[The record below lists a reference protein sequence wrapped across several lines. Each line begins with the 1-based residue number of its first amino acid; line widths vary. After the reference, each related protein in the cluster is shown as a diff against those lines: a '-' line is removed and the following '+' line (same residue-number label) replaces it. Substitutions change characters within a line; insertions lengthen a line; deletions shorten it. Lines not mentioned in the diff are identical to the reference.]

1 MSTTRH
7 TFPRPVAFASLPG
20 RPPPERDI
28 LWGRPLFKA
37 PEIPNPRPRLEPLP
51 FTAVRVTQPA

>member
-1 MSTTRH
+1 MTNTCKTPLRSPS
-7 TFPRPVAFASLPG
+7 FPNLPAKQAMM
-20 RPPPERDI
+20 RDV

-37 PEIPNPRPRLEPLP
+37 PDLPNPRPRLEPLP